1 MNGSSPDFG
10 SDGARE
16 EPNEKSSDVP
26 DQSDLPGLAAFA
38 VMGTTCAACI
48 AVGVLCGLWVDHLWH
63 TSPWGLLLGIVLGAV
78 VAVLGVAQQV
88 RRYL

>member
-1 MNGSSPDFG
+1 
-10 SDGARE
+10 
-16 EPNEKSSDVP
+16 
-26 DQSDLPGLAAFA
+26 
-38 VMGTTCAACI
+38 MGTTCATCI
-48 AVGVLCGLWVDHLWH
+48 AVGVLAGLWVDHYWR